1 MVRDP
6 AIAWSVD
13 DRAATPSYLSHMGI
27 LWSLIVGGV
36 AGWLAGQLMKG
47 GGYGLLV
54 NIVLGLL
61 GGFVG
66 NLVFGVLG
74 LDATNLIGRILC
86 ATVGAVLLIV
96 LARALRK

>member
-1 MVRDP
+1 
-6 AIAWSVD
+6 
-13 DRAATPSYLSHMGI
+13 MGPI
-27 LWSLIVGGV
+27 WSLIIGGI

-47 GGYGLLV
+47 SGYGLLV
-54 NIVLGLL
+54 NIILGLV

-66 NLVFGVLG
+66 DLVFGLVG
-74 LDATNLIGRILC
+74 LDATNTLGRIIC